1 MTEKEMAKT
10 AYKALED
17 KKAEDIRILDIS
29 GISTVADYF
38 VIADGSNP
46 NQLQAMIDSVEE
58 ELGKAGC
65 TPKQVEGNANSSWI
79 LMDYSDVIVHVFS
92 REDRLFY
99 DLERIWKDGKS
110 IQPEELI

>member
-1 MTEKEMAKT
+1 MTAKEMAKT

-65 TPKQVEGNANSSWI
+65 TPKQVDGNANSSWI

>member
-1 MTEKEMAKT
+1 MTAKEMAKT
-10 AYKALED
+10 AYKALEE

-110 IQPEELI
+110 IQPEELV

>member
-1 MTEKEMAKT
+1 MTAKEMAKT